1 MAGTFSRLL
10 YHVVFST
17 KYRTPFIDPKVR
29 TELYPYLEG
38 IVRNLGGWLLALGG
52 MPDHVHL
59 LIRLKPDMPVS
70 DLVRDL
76 KANSSK
82 WIHEQ
87 KGLPADFAWQ
97 KGYAA
102 FTVSE
107 SQEGAVRS
115 YIRNQEKHHRRITFE
130 EELVSLLRKHGIEF
144 DPTYL
149 LD

>member
-17 KYRTPFIDPKVR
+17 KHRTLFIDPKVR
-29 TELYPYLEG
+29 AELYPYMEG

-70 DLVRDL
+70 DLVRDV

-82 WIHEQ
+82 WVHDQ
-87 KGLPADFAWQ
+87 RDLPADFAWQ

-115 YIRNQEKHHRRITFE
+115 YILNQEKHHRRTSFE
-130 EELVSLLRKHGIEF
+130 EELVALLRKHGIEF
-144 DPTYL
+144 DPAYL

>member
-17 KYRTPFIDPKVR
+17 KHRTLFIDPKVR
-29 TELYPYLEG
+29 AELYPYMEG
-38 IVRNLGGWLLALGG
+38 IVHHQGGWLLSLGG

-70 DLVRDL
+70 QQVRDV

-82 WIHEQ
+82 WVHEQ

-97 KGYAA
+97 AGYAA

-107 SQEGAVRS
+107 SQEGTVRS
-115 YIRNQEKHHRRITFE
+115 YIRNQEQHHRRTPFK
-130 EELVSLLRKHGIEF
+130 EELIALLRKHRVEF
-144 DPTYL
+144 DPVYL
-149 LD
+149 FD

>member
-10 YHVVFST
+10 YHLVFST
-17 KYRTPFIDPKVR
+17 KHRGRFIDPKVR
-29 TELYPYLEG
+29 IDLYPYMEG

-59 LIRLKPDMPVS
+59 LVRLKPDMQVS
-70 DLVRDL
+70 DTVRDI

-82 WIHEQ
+82 WAHER
-87 KGLPADFAWQ
+87 KILPADFAWQ
-97 KGYAA
+97 TGYAA

-115 YIRNQEKHHRRITFE
+115 YIQNQERHHRRATFE
-130 EELVSLLRKHGIEF
+130 EELITLLRKHRIEF
-144 DPTYL
+144 DRAYV